1 VPLRVRHLSHSSTRE
16 CALPPPR
23 AHTRPSLAAALLRAH
38 THAPPSPYCV
48 AAPQCLD
55 VSLAFM
61 LNTSSVWA
69 NTTGGLRFAL
79 AYSNDVDRTRF
90 GMFAGPAGRAAWL
103 ARVATW
109 VRAMAHER
117 YLVVN
122 ARPVFQVLIPD
133 IFLSQCAGNVT
144 LAEELLELLRAA
156 GRAAGVGAP
165 VIGGGWLVPALPP
178 GAGGAPLPHPQ
189 GYMLYPNADVP
200 CNAGPCDI
208 ERVAGA
214 APADCMATCNSTAGC
229 TSFAFYAANG
239 TCVLKSYAG
248 PGAPGAG
255 DFYVRVLDDIAWEWR
270 GTYNDAE
277 VRRERARA
285 ARRARTLPHRPVPRA
300 QPICYSGPG
309 RTNPGRCPE
318 YENSWWP
325 NATENGA
332 KVFPYGEP
340 ASLARLRPRM
350 RWAHARAPALAR

>member
-1 VPLRVRHLSHSSTRE
+1 
-16 CALPPPR
+16 
-23 AHTRPSLAAALLRAH
+23 
-38 THAPPSPYCV
+38 
-48 AAPQCLD
+48 
-55 VSLAFM
+55 M

-69 NTTGGLRFAL
+69 NTTGRLRFAL

-133 IFLSQCAGNVT
+133 IFLSQCAGNVS

-156 GRAAGVGAP
+156 GRTAGVGAP

-200 CNAGPCDI
+200 CIAGPCDI
-208 ERVAGA
+208 ARVAGA

-285 ARRARTLPHRPVPRA
+285 ARRASTLSLTALRRTRSQSATRARAARTRAVAPNTRTPGGRTQRRTAQRSFHTVRTPRSRACAGRARALACVPTVHPHTRACSARPPSHHRRPPPHTAPRA
-300 QPICYSGPG
+300 SQP
-309 RTNPGRCPE
+309 RCC
-318 YENSWWP
+318 
-325 NATENGA
+325 AT
-332 KVFPYGEP
+332 K
-340 ASLARLRPRM
+340 PR
-350 RWAHARAPALAR
+350 